1 MLRRSAFLF
10 LISVCASC
18 SEDTPDPLG
27 PATTAPDPDPCT
39 DIAKEDALP
48 PPGTAIPR
56 WVFEPWISK
65 DISDRADTYA
75 FVDGFR
81 ERGIP
86 VGAVVLDSPWETHYN
101 TFEPMPSR
109 YGDFPSL
116 VKEMHDRDVKVVLW
130 ITSAVNQ
137 QSFDFEP
144 GGDAYQGASPNLE
157 KGLECK
163 FFIDDGETYGWW
175 KGKGAFVDFFH
186 PRART
191 WWHAQQDR
199 VLDMGIDG
207 WKLDFGES
215 YILNDALKTFEG
227 TKTLQEYS
235 ERYYEDFLAYG
246 RKKRGPDFVTMVRAW
261 DESYQFPGRFFA
273 KKEHGPVFWMGDNR
287 RDWVGLED
295 ALDHQSISA
304 KAGYSVVGSDI
315 GGYLDRDDKALTGD
329 TIIPFDTLNFARW
342 IASSALSPFMQLH
355 GRANLTP
362 WTVPDNVDETVALYK
377 YWARLHHAI
386 AQWLFER
393 AQLTTSAG
401 LPQPLLV
408 PVGGKGDHRYVL
420 GDAFLV
426 APILDAT
433 GKRDVAFPEGARW
446 FDWWTGAAHEGGTTV
461 ATDFSADRAKIP
473 VYLKAG
479 SILKLELDDPEDVIG
494 FSAASWAIWPGGKS
508 TYGTELSVDE
518 TATNVTIAVTGGPAN
533 PVLRVRLEA
542 APASVTGGD
551 FTYDAARKVAVI
563 ASNAPTVTITR

>member
-1 MLRRSAFLF
+1 MQFRSVAFF
-10 LISVCASC
+10 SVVALTASC
-18 SEDTPDPLG
+18 SEDTPDPLV
-27 PATTAPDPDPCT
+27 PEATEANPCP
-39 DIAKEDALP
+39 DIAKEEALP

-101 TFEPMPSR
+101 TFTPMPSR

-116 VKEMHDRDVKVVLW
+116 VKEMHDRNVKVVLW

-144 GGDAYQGASPNLE
+144 GGDSYVGASPNFE

-163 FFIDDGETYGWW
+163 LYVDNGETYGWW
-175 KGKGAFVDFFH
+175 KGKGAFVDFFN
-186 PRART
+186 PQART
-191 WWHAQQDR
+191 WWHTQQDQ
-199 VLDMGIDG
+199 VLDAGIDG

-215 YILNDALKTFEG
+215 YLNSDPVQTFEG
-227 TKTLQEYS
+227 PKPHQEYS
-235 ERYYEDFLAYG
+235 EKYYEDFLAYG
-246 RKKRGPDFVTMVRAW
+246 RKKRGEGFVTMVRAW
-261 DESYQFPGRFFA
+261 DESYQFKGRFFA

-287 RDWVGLED
+287 RDWIGLED
-295 ALDHQSISA
+295 ALEEQAISA

-362 WTVPDNVDETVALYK
+362 WTVPDHVDETVALYK

-393 AQLTTSAG
+393 AK
-401 LPQPLLV
+401 LPQPLIT
-408 PVGGKGDHRYVL
+408 PIGEKGDWRYVL

-433 GKRDVAFPEGARW
+433 GKRDVVFPTGAQW
-446 FDWWTGAAHEGGTTV
+446 FDWWTGEAHDASTTA

-473 VYLKAG
+473 VYVKAG
-479 SILKLELDDPEDVIG
+479 TILKLELDDPENVIG
-494 FSAASWAIWPGGKS
+494 FSGASWAIWPSGQS
-508 TYGTELSVDE
+508 SYGTEVTVE
-518 TATNVTIAVTGGPAN
+518 ENATTVTINLTGTTMPI
-533 PVLRVRLEA
+533 LRVRLDA
-542 APASVTGGD
+542 TPASVTGG
-551 FTYDAARKVAVI
+551 
-563 ASNAPTVTITR
+563 TVTSYDPATKAAIIQATAASIVITR

>member
-1 MLRRSAFLF
+1 MQLRAVAFVAVVATS
-10 LISVCASC
+10 ISC
-18 SEDTPDPLG
+18 SEDTPEPLG
-27 PATTAPDPDPCT
+27 NAKATDAERCT
-39 DIAKEDALP
+39 DIAKEEPLP

-56 WVFEPWISK
+56 WVFEPWVSK

-101 TFEPMPSR
+101 TFTPNPSR
-109 YGDFPSL
+109 YGDFPAL
-116 VKEMHDRDVKVVLW
+116 VKDMHDRNVKVVLW

-144 GGDAYQGASPNLE
+144 GGDAYKGASPNFE
-157 KGLECK
+157 KGLECE
-163 FFIDDGETYGWW
+163 FYIDDGETYGWW
-175 KGKGAFVDFFH
+175 KGKGAFVDFFN

-191 WWHAQQDR
+191 WWHGQQDQ
-199 VLDMGIDG
+199 VLDAGIDG

-215 YILNDALKTFEG
+215 YILNASPATFEG

-235 ERYYEDFLAYG
+235 ERYYEDFLSYG

-261 DESYQFPGRFFA
+261 DESYQFAGRFFA

-315 GGYLDRDDKALTGD
+315 GGYLDKDDKELQGAV
-329 TIIPFDTLNFARW
+329 IPFDTLNFARW

-362 WTVPDNVDETVALYK
+362 WTVPDHVDETVALYK

-393 AQLTTSAG
+393 AKLG
-401 LPQPLLV
+401 PPLLV
-408 PVGGKGDHRYVL
+408 PIGGKGDHRYVL

-433 GKRDVAFPEGARW
+433 GKRDVALPEGTRW
-446 FDWWTGAAHEGGTTV
+446 FDWWTNDAHEGGTTV
-461 ATDFSADRAKIP
+461 PADFSADRAKIP
-473 VYLKAG
+473 VYVKAG
-479 SILKLELDDPEDVIG
+479 TILKLELDDPEDVIG
-494 FSAASWAIWPGGKS
+494 FAGANWAIWPSGTPGKT
-508 TYGTELSVDE
+508 TYENELTVDE
-518 TATNVTIAVTGGPAN
+518 TEATITIAIGGGVTN
-533 PVLRVRLEA
+533 PVLRIRLEA

-551 FTYDAARKVAVI
+551 FTYDVAKKMLAVRSTAASVI
-563 ASNAPTVTITR
+563 ITK